1 MHEYAVKSAVTFVV
15 TRPKILLKI
24 GCKSLFTMGG
34 GETQNRTGDT
44 RIFSPLLYRLS
55 YFAVPMDKPRNL
67 LIKGFDLGQSQ
78 RIMIFENSP
87 LFEGVRDNQP
97 GVYQAKRGIWN
108 RFFCLNTRRKG
119 GRPPVHSVVK
129 LGQQFEQTQGVPRL
143 DQYSISPRFLPAQ
156 KVRAGFGRY
165 SSKSHSPPR

>member
-55 YFAVPMDKPRNL
+55 YFAVPMVKPRGNL
-67 LIKGFDLGQSQ
+67 KQ
-78 RIMIFENSP
+78 RFAFWSI
-87 LFEGVRDNQP
+87 
-97 GVYQAKRGIWN
+97 
-108 RFFCLNTRRKG
+108 
-119 GRPPVHSVVK
+119 VK
-129 LGQQFEQTQGVPRL
+129 EYR
-143 DQYSISPRFLPAQ
+143 
-156 KVRAGFGRY
+156 
-165 SSKSHSPPR
+165 